1 MIEKEGVI
9 ERRRG
14 EGGGKK
20 KVVGQK
26 KQGAR
31 NVVSETKVNKRT

>member
-9 ERRRG
+9 ERRG
-14 EGGGKK
+14 KKK

>member
-9 ERRRG
+9 ERRG
-14 EGGGKK
+14 GGGKK

>member
-9 ERRRG
+9 ERR
-14 EGGGKK
+14 GGGGRKK

>member
-9 ERRRG
+9 ERQG
-14 EGGGKK
+14 GGGGKK

>member
-9 ERRRG
+9 ERRR
-14 EGGGKK
+14 GGKK